1 MTKKLSFMLLA
12 ACGVTFSPLA
22 LAQQGHAAGPIVVQG
37 AMPVEAERF
46 AQRLDNP
53 REEQIGG
60 WRFWHGTLDGYP
72 VVVSETQ
79 KGMSNAAAATAI
91 AATRFHPVAIINQG
105 TAGGHDPALKVYD
118 IVLGKY
124 SVSLGAFK
132 TPKKAAG
139 EGSDSRQWQPMDLL
153 ASKGSAGEDKNVH
166 SIRQFPA
173 DAKLLAIA
181 EGVKASYTRGKVV
194 EGVIGSADVW
204 NSELDRISHFRQ
216 VITPRL
222 KRWKRLLRR
231 RSPLLSLFR
240 LSVSGCFPTILPI
253 RVNTTANRAGMP
265 GLCLS
270 GGEGLYYQRRN
281 PLRFYPD
288 QWLAIGFCNCALA
301 IVKKIKPIARLTVVY

>member
-1 MTKKLSFMLLA
+1 MTKKLNLVLLA
-12 ACGVTFSPLA
+12 VCGALFSPLTV
-22 LAQQGHAAGPIVVQG
+22 AQQGVVPGSIVVQG

-60 WRFWHGTLDGYP
+60 WRFWRGTVDGYP
-72 VVVSETQ
+72 VVVSETL

-91 AATRFHPVAIINQG
+91 AATQFRPVAIINQG

-132 TPKKAAG
+132 TPIKAQG

-153 ASKGSAGEDKNVH
+153 ASKGSAGEDKNPH
-166 SIRQFPA
+166 TIRQFPA

-181 EGVKASYTRGKVV
+181 ESVKGSYAQGKVV

-204 NSELDRISHFRQ
+204 NSELDRIRDFREKYH
-216 VITPRL
+216 T
-222 KRWKRLLRR
+222 
-231 RSPLLSLFR
+231 
-240 LSVSGCFPTILPI
+240 SVEEMETASAAQIAAAFNIPFVGI
-253 RVNTTANRAGMP
+253 RVLSNNITNQGKYDPQT
-265 GLCLS
+265 GLACQD
-270 GGEGLYYQRRN
+270 YVYQV
-281 PLRFYPD
+281 
-288 QWLAIGFCNCALA
+288 
-301 IVKKIKPIARLTVVY
+301 VKAYIAENASR

>member
-22 LAQQGHAAGPIVVQG
+22 LAQQSQATGPIVVQG

-173 DAKLLAIA
+173 DAKLLAAA
-181 EGVKASYTRGKVV
+181 EGVKASYTRGNVV
-194 EGVIGSADVW
+194 EGVIGSTDVW
-204 NSELDRISHFRQ
+204 NSELDRIRHFRASYH
-216 VITPRL
+216 T
-222 KRWKRLLRR
+222 
-231 RSPLLSLFR
+231 
-240 LSVSGCFPTILPI
+240 SVEEMETASAAQIAASFAIPFIGI
-253 RVNTTANRAGMP
+253 RVLSNNITNQGKYDPQTGLACQDYVYQVVKAYIANA
-265 GLCLS
+265 
-270 GGEGLYYQRRN
+270 
-281 PLRFYPD
+281 
-288 QWLAIGFCNCALA
+288 A
-301 IVKKIKPIARLTVVY
+301 TH

>member
-12 ACGVTFSPLA
+12 ACGVTFSALA

-60 WRFWHGTLDGYP
+60 WRFWHGTVDGYP

-91 AATRFHPVAIINQG
+91 AATRFQPVAIINQG

-181 EGVKASYTRGKVV
+181 EGVKASYSRGKVV

-204 NSELDRISHFRQ
+204 NSELDRISHFRASYH
-216 VITPRL
+216 T
-222 KRWKRLLRR
+222 
-231 RSPLLSLFR
+231 
-240 LSVSGCFPTILPI
+240 SVEEMETASAAQIAASFAIPFIGI
-253 RVNTTANRAGMP
+253 RVLSNNITNQGKYDPQTGLACQDYVYQVVKAYIAKTA
-265 GLCLS
+265 
-270 GGEGLYYQRRN
+270 
-281 PLRFYPD
+281 
-288 QWLAIGFCNCALA
+288 
-301 IVKKIKPIARLTVVY
+301 TH